1 MDETKRQAMMSLAET
16 VNQHIRSHEISD
28 FRILTLEG
36 DTLRLAGSFDLSYYH
51 DVELTITGVSWLDLP
66 TCFWLDL
73 SLSEPFALTCP
84 FNLPTVGPGG
94 RGLSVLKGTSPSTPA
109 TYHTHPN
116 REHWRTRHESD
127 TSQGKHLGD

>member
-16 VNQHIRSHEISD
+16 ENQHIRSHEISD

-73 SLSEPFALTCP
+73 SLSEPFALTFPAKDAVSLQFTDCGAGRQGAVCFEGDLSFHTGHVSYTP
-84 FNLPTVGPGG
+84 KPGA
-94 RGLSVLKGTSPSTPA
+94 LEDAP
-109 TYHTHPN
+109 
-116 REHWRTRHESD
+116 
-127 TSQGKHLGD
+127 

>member
-51 DVELTITGVSWLDLP
+51 DVELTITGVSWLDL
-66 TCFWLDL
+66 
-73 SLSEPFALTCP
+73 SLSEPFALTFPAKDAVSLQFTDCGAGRQGAVCFEGDLSFHTGHVSYTP
-84 FNLPTVGPGG
+84 KPGA
-94 RGLSVLKGTSPSTPA
+94 LEDAP
-109 TYHTHPN
+109 
-116 REHWRTRHESD
+116 
-127 TSQGKHLGD
+127 